1 MDPATD
7 MNPDPGG
14 NPAIFREV
22 QHFFRQWIFLLPVA
36 AVTVIVWYEF
46 AQQIVLGHPQ
56 GEEPI
61 PNWLAWVLTIVF
73 GLGFPAAGLLIRL
86 VTEVRPGELLVRLY
100 PFRWVTFPVEAIGKA
115 AVREYSPIK
124 EYGGWGIRVSKW
136 NGRAYNA
143 FGNQGVQLEL
153 KTGALVLIGS
163 QRPQELITALQTAGF
178 KAEATKPAR
187 KQARSRG
194 GQPARERR
202 PARERDDDQE

>member
-1 MDPATD
+1 MNPATG
-7 MNPDPGG
+7 MNAAPGV
-14 NPAIFREV
+14 NPPMFREV

-36 AVTVIVWYEF
+36 AVTIIVWYEF

-73 GLGFPAAGLLIRL
+73 GLGFPAVGLLVRL

-100 PFRWVTFPVEAIGKA
+100 PLRWVTIPLEAIGKA
-115 AVREYSPIK
+115 AVREYSPIR
-124 EYGGWGIRVSKW
+124 EYGGWGVRVSKW

-143 FGNQGVQLEL
+143 YGNKGVQLEL

-163 QRPQELITALQTAGF
+163 QRPQELIAAMQAAGF
-178 KAEATKPAR
+178 KAVASKPAR
-187 KQARSRG
+187 SRM
-194 GQPARERR
+194 R
-202 PARERDDDQE
+202 PRKEDAVDEPDSEHEQGLQ